1 MNVSCPSCN
10 TVFRV
15 DPARVPAGGVR
26 ARCTICRAI
35 FSVSGELMADPQLP
49 PAASPAYRAPAAAP
63 APRPELP
70 SPTSPP
76 AAQPAAPVARP
87 TPEPTP
93 GAPSAAPVTPPA
105 FASPQGTP
113 GGWGPTVPA
122 EPTPSPRPPG
132 PPVAAPFAGRPVV
145 SPSAPAAPP
154 ASPAPRPATGA
165 PINPFLSQD
174 PNQKARR
181 LARALVSDLVVYH
194 PDKRQEGLQNGTLKE
209 LFDDEIKK
217 SWEEYTDQIGTD
229 VADAANYFND
239 ALNEILSDGHKI
251 F

>member
-15 DPARVPAGGVR
+15 DPAKVPAAGVR
-26 ARCTICRAI
+26 ARCTTCRAI
-35 FSVSGELMADPQLP
+35 FRVSGEIMADPR
-49 PAASPAYRAPAAAP
+49 SPTVAPADQAP
-63 APRPELP
+63 ASAPV
-70 SPTSPP
+70 PTPQAPP
-76 AAQPAAPVARP
+76 PAQPAAP
-87 TPEPTP
+87 
-93 GAPSAAPVTPPA
+93 PVVVPPA
-105 FASPQGTP
+105 QVPDAPPASAP
-113 GGWGPTVPA
+113 GIAGGPVVPA
-122 EPTPSPRPPG
+122 EPAASPPSHPPA

-145 SPSAPAAPP
+145 PPSAPAAPP
-154 ASPAPRPATGA
+154 ARPAPRPTTGA

-194 PDKRQEGLQNGTLKE
+194 PGKRQEGLRNGTLKE

-229 VADAANYFND
+229 VAGAANYFND

>member
-15 DPARVPAGGVR
+15 DPAKVPAGGVR

-35 FSVSGELMADPQLP
+35 FRVSGELMADPQLS
-49 PAASPAYRAPAAAP
+49 PAAAPAYRAPAAAP
-63 APRPELP
+63 APRPEAP

-76 AAQPAAPVARP
+76 AAQPAAPATPP
-87 TPEPTP
+87 TPERTP
-93 GAPSAAPVTPPA
+93 VAPSPAPVTPPA

-132 PPVAAPFAGRPVV
+132 PPVAAPFTGRPVV